1 MRANDAI
8 TGIVV
13 ILLSAIMI
21 ALTTSFPEF
30 PGQKYGPA
38 LFPRLLGSG
47 LIICGMMLI
56 WKGLAARRAGAPWLD
71 VAPWLHNPRHVTSF
85 LLVCALLIIYILA
98 AETVGFIPIA
108 FAFLAIL
115 FLWLGTPPIRAM
127 VIAVI
132 ATLAIYWFFATLL
145 RVPLPR
151 GWLDSIL

>member
-1 MRANDAI
+1 VRANDAI
-8 TGIVV
+8 TGLVI
-13 ILLSAIMI
+13 ILLSAVMI
-21 ALTTSFPEF
+21 ALTASFPEF

-47 LIICGMMLI
+47 LIICGAILV

-71 VAPWLHNPRHVTSF
+71 VAPWVRNPRHVTSF
-85 LLVCALLIIYILA
+85 LLVCALLVIYILA
-98 AETVGFIPIA
+98 AETVGFIPMA

-115 FLWLGTPPIRAM
+115 FLWLGTPPIRAL
-127 VIAVI
+127 VIAAA

-145 RVPLPR
+145 LVPLPR